1 MRINAHKLPTMDIP
15 GQFTAGSY
23 PHGLG
28 KTPGKRS
35 MRMFDTRRALTD
47 MANQIR
53 TCRGA
58 DGLTLQQLA
67 TRSGVAASTIHKVE
81 AQQMVPTVSV
91 LLKIAKGLGR
101 RPEELICDQI
111 DAESADNDGLYAYP
125 ASNGNAP
132 STPDSLIN
140 TASRARPNVGVW
152 QIDLSHEKKFP
163 VLDLDPRQ
171 RAIVLV
177 ERGEVDLQAGDQRI
191 QMDAGDCIEVEGGR
205 IQSRKEHPES
215 ASLMLI
221 VSPPGNLHRW
231 LGEPR
236 PSAPIFS

>member
-15 GQFTAGSY
+15 GQLTAGSD

-35 MRMFDTRRALTD
+35 MRMFDTRRALTGV
-47 MANQIR
+47 ANPIR

-67 TRSGVAASTIHKVE
+67 TRSGVAASTTHKVE

-91 LLKIAKGLGR
+91 LLKIAEGLGR
-101 RPEELICDQI
+101 RPEELIRDPI
-111 DAESADNDGLYAYP
+111 DAESADNDGLDAYP
-125 ASNGNAP
+125 ASNENAP
-132 STPDSLIN
+132 STPNSLFN
-140 TASRARPNVGVW
+140 TAACARPNVGVW

-171 RAIVLV
+171 RAIMLV

-191 QMDAGDCIEVEGGR
+191 QRTLGTA
-205 IQSRKEHPES
+205 SRSKGVGYNPAKS
-215 ASLMLI
+215 ILN
-221 VSPPGNLHRW
+221 PPV
-231 LGEPR
+231 
-236 PSAPIFS
+236 